1 MDCTAENGD
10 ETRTTNEAELTALGA
25 NRDNDETALAARQR
39 YSGQSGVEHVFV
51 LRAFSLLQASQHA
64 LTGEFITG
72 FAPSEERPV
81 NMKSTTARR
90 TRLTTLSPT
99 VCIEHIIQQEREK
112 AR

>member
-64 LTGEFITG
+64 LTGAFSAG
-72 FAPSEERPV
+72 LARSEERPV
-81 NMKSTTARR
+81 NRKSTTARR
-90 TRLTTLSPT
+90 IRLTIFMPPLCMP
-99 VCIEHIIQQEREK
+99 
-112 AR
+112 